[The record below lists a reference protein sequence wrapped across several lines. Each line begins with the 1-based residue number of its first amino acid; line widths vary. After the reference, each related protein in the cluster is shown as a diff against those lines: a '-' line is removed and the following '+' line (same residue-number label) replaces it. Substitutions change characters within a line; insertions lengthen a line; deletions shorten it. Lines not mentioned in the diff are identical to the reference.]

1 MGEKFKEIPL
11 LQQREFVAKVIG
23 PLIRAFSL
31 EFGEERAYEV
41 VRRALKDISREAGK
55 ELSEKCG
62 GGLESFKKNCI
73 ARWNAGGALESTLK
87 EDSADCCR
95 FDVTRCAFAELYRE
109 LGYGDIGS
117 VISCERDAAF
127 LEGFDEGLELVR
139 SKTLME
145 GGDRCDFCYR
155 KKK

>member
-11 LQQREFVAKVIG
+11 LQQREIEAKVIG

-95 FDVTRCAFAELYRE
+95 FDVTRCAFAGTR
-109 LGYGDIGS
+109 S
-117 VISCERDAAF
+117 QQDADGGRRPLRF
-127 LEGFDEGLELVR
+127 LL
-139 SKTLME
+139 
-145 GGDRCDFCYR
+145 
-155 KKK
+155 